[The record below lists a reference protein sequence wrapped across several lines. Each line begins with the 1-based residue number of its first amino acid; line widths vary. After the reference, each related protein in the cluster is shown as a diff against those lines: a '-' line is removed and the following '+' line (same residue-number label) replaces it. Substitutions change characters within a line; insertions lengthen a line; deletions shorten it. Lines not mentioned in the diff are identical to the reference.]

1 MTLSPGPV
9 ALAAIFIWG
18 IVTHVALYGW
28 QPAPVGSVR
37 LSKRHWLTY
46 VAIILPLA
54 LTIAALFVFRQPA
67 LDRFGSENVQSVLFE
82 LVTIGGMTIGR
93 ATYQPGW
100 KWSVDVG
107 PIVGATRCRVEHL
120 GLVLQGR
127 AVAAFDDDRIWEL
140 TPGSLFHIP
149 AEPHDS
155 WVVGD
160 EPYVSL
166 HFLGASHY
174 AK

>member
-1 MTLSPGPV
+1 MITPGSIDDV
-9 ALAAIFIWG
+9 VLKRFE
-18 IVTHVALYGW
+18 
-28 QPAPVGSVR
+28 APDEVR
-37 LSKRHWLTY
+37 EFTRG
-46 VAIILPLA
+46 
-54 LTIAALFVFRQPA
+54 R
-67 LDRFGSENVQSVLFE
+67 FE

-107 PIVGATRCRVEHL
+107 PGVGATRCRVEHL

-127 AVAAFDDDRIWEL
+127 AVAAFDDGRIWEL
-140 TPGSLFHIP
+140 AQGSLFHIP

-155 WVVGD
+155 WVVGA

>member
-1 MTLSPGPV
+1 MTISPGSIDDV
-9 ALAAIFIWG
+9 VLKRFD
-18 IVTHVALYGW
+18 
-28 QPAPVGSVR
+28 APDEVR
-37 LSKRHWLTY
+37 EFTRG
-46 VAIILPLA
+46 
-54 LTIAALFVFRQPA
+54 R
-67 LDRFGSENVQSVLFE
+67 FE

-107 PIVGATRCRVEHL
+107 PTVGATRCRVEHL

-127 AVAAFDDDRIWEL
+127 AVAAFDDGRIWEL
-140 TPGSLFHIP
+140 TPGSLFHIT

-155 WVVGD
+155 WVVGN